1 MQQVALP
8 CQTLQHFLLLFSLD
22 GREQEETQRMR
33 TLNSKSHRLS
43 LYDCKGG
50 LTAQSELLKTS
61 MWILVGFIQ
70 LIKINSH
77 VSVQ

>member
-33 TLNSKSHRLS
+33 TLNSKSHHLS